1 MGNRF
6 RRVLKLTAEGF
17 FANEVS
23 KRAAGLTYYLIFAIF
38 PFLIFVGSLLGFL
51 HLPMI
56 SLEGEA
62 AGLLPEDVVTFLNLT
77 IAHMT
82 ETSNGAW
89 LTFGL
94 TFTLWFPLRAVKNMT
109 DEISRIYGVEKP
121 GRHTKRIIALALVF
135 TVMVP
140 ALVLLMIV
148 GEGVLNM
155 VSMFIPLRETSIQLW
170 TKLRFLPMAAGLFAL
185 ISAIYYFSPN
195 HPPAWRHILP
205 GALFSVSAWILYSV
219 AFSFYVDNMGRYS
232 LVYGSVGAII
242 VFLIWMNWSL
252 TSLLM
257 GAVFNQALRE
267 SEGK

>member
-1 MGNRF
+1 MGERLVQAL
-6 RRVLKLTAEGF
+6 RLTAAGYF
-17 FANEVS
+17 SNEIS
-23 KRAAGLTYYLIFAIF
+23 RRAAGLTYYLVFAIF
-38 PFLIFVGSLLGFL
+38 PFIIFAGSLLGFL
-51 HLPMI
+51 HLPML

-109 DEISRIYGVEKP
+109 DEISRIYGVERP
-121 GRHTKRIIALALVF
+121 GKHTKRIIALALAF
-135 TVMVP
+135 AALVP
-140 ALVLLMIV
+140 ALVFLMVV
-148 GEGVLNM
+148 GEGVLN
-155 VSMFIPLRETSIQLW
+155 VVGMFIPLREGFIQLW

-185 ISAIYYFSPN
+185 ISAIYYFSPDR
-195 HPPAWRHILP
+195 PPAWRHILP
-205 GALFSVSAWILYSV
+205 GAVFSVAAWILYSV
-219 AFSFYVDNMGRYS
+219 AFSFYVDNIGRYS

-257 GAVFNQALRE
+257 GAV
-267 SEGK
+267 